1 MQLRVEEATKLLEK
15 ALAGQIRLLGDRHP
29 HTMQTMMAIAN
40 LNSLTKMSNSS
51 QDDNTLRQDR
61 VTLAERVYRVL
72 RDTRG
77 ALHIETLGAAQTW
90 LGSAL
95 GLGIK
100 MSEVERGEL
109 EEQLQQA
116 MREAKEAVGST
127 HRIHVGLASML
138 RSSMLMRG
146 SRDGAAEFMRA
157 LQVDMQEDVRLLERM
172 FGSTHMRTRYALEA
186 HADCCRDAG
195 DCTAQIE
202 ILHELVDKTVKAVG
216 SLDPETFRCKSQL
229 AKAFSGCG
237 KPDKACQV
245 YEELLSNQQHVLGA
259 LDPATLDTHKMYAH
273 ALTSVD
279 PHKAEPVFRALM
291 VAAKQAESSSGHN
304 GSTGSRTGAQ
314 MLASI
319 QIVVPFGG
327 LLLRLQRYQEAVQ
340 LLEEEVNENSRALV
354 VLESNTNDSTLLAML
369 KPSLAGLA
377 SLLETAKALSA
388 AEC

>member
-1 MQLRVEEATKLLEK
+1 
-15 ALAGQIRLLGDRHP
+15 
-29 HTMQTMMAIAN
+29 
-40 LNSLTKMSNSS
+40 
-51 QDDNTLRQDR
+51 
-61 VTLAERVYRVL
+61 
-72 RDTRG
+72 
-77 ALHIETLGAAQTW
+77 
-90 LGSAL
+90 
-95 GLGIK
+95 
-100 MSEVERGEL
+100 
-109 EEQLQQA
+109 
-116 MREAKEAVGST
+116 
-127 HRIHVGLASML
+127 
-138 RSSMLMRG
+138 
-146 SRDGAAEFMRA
+146 
-157 LQVDMQEDVRLLERM
+157 
-172 FGSTHMRTRYALEA
+172 
-186 HADCCRDAG
+186 
-195 DCTAQIE
+195 
-202 ILHELVDKTVKAVG
+202 
-216 SLDPETFRCKSQL
+216 
-229 AKAFSGCG
+229 
-237 KPDKACQV
+237 
-245 YEELLSNQQHVLGA
+245 
-259 LDPATLDTHKMYAH
+259 MYAH